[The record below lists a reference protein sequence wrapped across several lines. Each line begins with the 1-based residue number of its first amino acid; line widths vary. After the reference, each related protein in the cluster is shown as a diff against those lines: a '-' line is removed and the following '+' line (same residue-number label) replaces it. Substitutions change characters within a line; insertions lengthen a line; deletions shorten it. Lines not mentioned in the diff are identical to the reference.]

1 MKIKIE
7 KNKGNNLFYDEFLY
21 IQEYCKRFIKN
32 PKRTSK
38 LLTKEY
44 KRLLIVGVIIFM
56 FALLLHKGIVVYLCI
71 GSLGVC
77 IVVNIALLINANAK
91 MKFFLE
97 HNEDC
102 ELLLNE
108 DYVELANSVQS
119 CKIKWSDIKHIV
131 VNQYTICFIPNKVPG
146 YVLAISNEYK
156 EDLFKV
162 LKKLKKEDLFFDNSE
177 LY

>member
-56 FALLLHKGIVVYLCI
+56 LALLLHKGIVVYLCI

-102 ELLLNE
+102 ELLLN
-108 DYVELANSVQS
+108 
-119 CKIKWSDIKHIV
+119 
-131 VNQYTICFIPNKVPG
+131 
-146 YVLAISNEYK
+146 
-156 EDLFKV
+156 
-162 LKKLKKEDLFFDNSE
+162 
-177 LY
+177 